1 MRDLCADELGMV
13 MGGGF
18 WSGLACG
25 LGLVGT
31 FYAVVSPDPFA
42 KIALVTYGGTLVSCV
57 TAFDSPSTEP

>member
-1 MRDLCADELGMV
+1 MV